1 MNYFTIFLF
10 VGDLLV
16 MGFLCFLAAWL
27 LWIAPKEDI
36 DAAMRL
42 PLDDDA
48 PPPPA
53 DKNNGG
59 EAA

>member
-53 DKNNGG
+53 AKDDG